1 MGNNEIF
8 HHDLLGLNFKK
19 CVKLQKQYWYPKL
32 FLLIHRK
39 CKSTFFYFHFYH
51 GRILKNSLVYSEIM
65 YLLYICIYLVFESP
79 QALYLTP
86 RVYWLDNRVM
96 EQCHTTYIKSGTECR
111 LFKGYIKELT
121 VSFNNYLTIMY

>member
-1 MGNNEIF
+1 M
-8 HHDLLGLNFKK
+8 
-19 CVKLQKQYWYPKL
+19 
-32 FLLIHRK
+32 
-39 CKSTFFYFHFYH
+39 
-51 GRILKNSLVYSEIM
+51 KNSLVYSEIM
-65 YLLYICIYLVFESP
+65 YLLYICIYLVFESQFTNTSKHPTPPPPPKKQRQKAKQNKTHRDITNYFLPQYFANSSP